1 MTGPIGSFTGL
12 GSGIDFQSIVDQTIA
27 VESKPATL
35 IQARIAKANAQV
47 ALYKTYSGL
56 LTTME
61 TAARGM
67 RDGTVFGGVSTTV
80 ANATS
85 ATGRTVL
92 SASAAAG
99 GAPGSYAVQVL
110 QIAQAEKLS
119 GATFASNQST
129 LNLAGDFI
137 VNGKAVSVLATD
149 SLAAIRDKINAV
161 NSGTSP
167 SGVSASIVTDS
178 SNTQRIV
185 LTSQKTGSTG
195 INLIDG
201 AQGVAQQ
208 LGWVDGTQSLKHV
221 TSAGGQSDSF
231 ASSTATIASQLGL
244 SAVPPA
250 QTVKVG
256 GQSVSIDLGSDSLTS
271 IATKLS
277 ALTGISASV
286 QSTIVNGVTKYNLD
300 VRNTTSF
307 VDAGN
312 TLEQLGVLVNGRSA
326 IAQSLQGGALTAGG
340 ASTPATATTLL
351 SNLWNGGAASGAK
364 AGDTLTM
371 SGTRGDGSAVNLS
384 FTVAAGST
392 VQDILTALNNS
403 TTGFGA
409 GTRPAVASVDA
420 SGHIVV
426 TDGTAGQSS
435 LGLQI
440 VAHNEGGGRLDLGAF
455 STSGTGRSRELVVG
469 TDARFTVDGVA
480 FTRPSNTVTDAI
492 ADTTLTLMAAD
503 PTVTAN
509 ITVDRSASVAQSAVQ
524 VYVDSYN
531 KIIDFVQQ
539 QQTAATGKAA
549 NPPLYND
556 STLRLERS
564 SLAQS
569 MLTTIGGA
577 APDLATA
584 GMAGIAL
591 TKDGHLSLDSTK
603 FQAAFTTR
611 FNDVQKL
618 FMERGTSSNPSL
630 FYSSSTAATRG
641 GGYAVNVTAAAS
653 QAQIL
658 GTGFSGTYVDD
669 ATPDVMTVTD
679 LAGSVSATVQ
689 LSNGMTTAQI
699 VTAMNAA
706 FSTPQPKTVRSAV
719 ALNDASGTPAT
730 TATNLVNLRMTTSP
744 TARILAGDTV
754 GFSGVR
760 SDGTSYTGSLS
771 VGSTSTVA
779 DLVAGV
785 QSAIGSSGT
794 VSFANGKLS
803 VTSTTTGA
811 SPLALTL
818 TAGNQGGGGFSFGSI
833 NVTEPGHGPLPMTA
847 SAVGNQIQITHGA
860 YGSASGISVAFT
872 PGGADGTA
880 QLGLGTAPVHGTD
893 VQGTIGGYAATG
905 SAQQL
910 VGSAG
915 TPVDGLSVG
924 YSGTVT
930 GAIGS
935 ISLNEGVGALVDRL
949 VKSWSDIGGSIPS
962 RQSQLASQITTQ
974 QARLDSFNARMELHR
989 QALLKVYLAM
999 DTAVQQLRAQGA
1011 SFLASLGSASTSSTT
1026 AGK

>member
-12 GSGIDFQSIVDQTIA
+12 GSGIDYQSIVDQTIA
-27 VESKPATL
+27 VESRPATL
-35 IQARIAKANAQV
+35 IQARIARANAQT
-47 ALYKTYSGL
+47 AAYKTYSGL
-56 LTTME
+56 LATME
-61 TAARGM
+61 GAASKM
-67 RDGTVFGGVSTTV
+67 RDGTAFGGVSTTV

-92 SASAAAG
+92 SAAAAAG
-99 GAPGSYAVQVL
+99 GSPGSYAVQVR
-110 QIAQAEKLS
+110 QTAQAEKLS

-129 LNLAGDFI
+129 LNLAGDFV
-137 VNGKAVSVLATD
+137 VNGKAVNVVATD
-149 SLAAIRDKINAV
+149 SLAGIRDKINAV
-161 NSGTSP
+161 NSGSSP

-185 LTSQKTGSTG
+185 LTSQKTGATG

-201 AQGVAQQ
+201 VQGVAKQ
-208 LGWVDGTQSLKHV
+208 LGWIDGTQAIKHP
-221 TSAGGQSDSF
+221 TSAGGQSDAF
-231 ASSTATIASQLGL
+231 ASATTSIASQLGF
-244 SAVPPA
+244 ATAPPI
-250 QTVKVG
+250 QTVQVG
-256 GQSVSIDLGSDSLTS
+256 GQNVSIDLGTDSLTS

-277 ALTGISASV
+277 ALTGISATV
-286 QSTIVNGVTKYNLD
+286 QSTTVNGATKYNLD
-300 VRNTTSF
+300 IRNTTSF

-312 TLEQLGVLVNGRSA
+312 TLEQLGVVANGRSA
-326 IAQSLQGGALTAGG
+326 IAQTLQGGALTAGD
-340 ASTPATATTLL
+340 ASTPANSTTLL
-351 SNLWNGGAASGAK
+351 SSLWNGGAASGAQV
-364 AGDTLTM
+364 GDTLTM

-392 VQDILTALNNS
+392 VQDVLMALNNS
-403 TTGFGA
+403 TNGFGA
-409 GTRPAVASVDA
+409 GTRPAVASIDA

-426 TDGTAGQSS
+426 SDGTAGQSS
-435 LGLQI
+435 LGVQI

-455 STSGTGRSRELVVG
+455 SASSTGRSRELVAG
-469 TDARFTVDGVA
+469 ADAQFTVDGVA
-480 FTRPSNTVTDAI
+480 FTRPTNTVTDAI

-509 ITVDRSASVAQSAVQ
+509 ITVERSASIAQSAVQ
-524 VYVDSYN
+524 GYIDSYN
-531 KIIDFVQQ
+531 KIIDFVKQ
-539 QQTAATGKAA
+539 QQTAATGTAA

-564 SLAQS
+564 ALSQS

-591 TKDGHLSLDSTK
+591 TKDGQLSLDSTK

-611 FNDVQKL
+611 FDDVQKL

-641 GGYAVNVTAAAS
+641 GSYAVNVTAAAS
-653 QAQIL
+653 RAEIL

-669 ATPDVMTVTD
+669 ATPDVISVTD
-679 LAGSVSATVQ
+679 LAGNASASVQ

-699 VTAMNAA
+699 VAAMNSA
-706 FSTPQPKTVRSAV
+706 FSTSQPRTVQSAV
-719 ALNDASGTPAT
+719 ALNDASGTTPAT
-730 TATNLVNLRMTTSP
+730 TVTSLVDLHMGGSP
-744 TARILAGDTV
+744 AARILAGDTV
-754 GFSGVR
+754 GFSGAR

-771 VGSTSTVA
+771 VGSSSTVA

-794 VSFANGKLS
+794 VSFANGKIS
-803 VTSTTTGA
+803 VTSSVAGV
-811 SPLALTL
+811 SPLSLTL

-833 NVTEPGHGPLPMTA
+833 DPTAPGHGPLPLTA
-847 SAVGNQIQITHGA
+847 SAVGNQIQITHGS
-860 YGSASGISVAFT
+860 YGSAAGISVAFT
-872 PGGADGTA
+872 PGGSDGSA
-880 QLGLGTAPVHGTD
+880 QLGLAAGTVHGTD

-915 TPVDGLSVG
+915 TAVDGLSVG

-935 ISLNEGVGALVDRL
+935 VGLNEGVGAVVDRL
-949 VKSWSDIGGSIPS
+949 VKTWGDAGGSIPS
-962 RQSQLASQITTQ
+962 RQSQLADQIAVQ

-999 DTAVQQLRAQGA
+999 DTTVQQLRAQGA
-1011 SFLASLGSASTSSTT
+1011 SFLASIASSSTNS
-1026 AGK
+1026 GK